1 MIFFSREKSHMWSDF
16 SIDIHDIFEFSL
28 FLSITFSFF
37 FFFDGFDFYQSQ
49 ANDFETYTK
58 TDPSNNNS
66 SVCNL
71 IEFCVGI
78 GAFVA
83 FNKFCSF
90 DNFTLFPCTEWYF
103 PLESGSRGRIT
114 QNVYKKF
121 IVKLKLYGVEHQIIN
136 TSSRNIP
143 TLNITTSSLMSL
155 ESTKLHLLETESKW
169 DGVL

>member
-1 MIFFSREKSHMWSDF
+1 MIFFSREKSYMWSDF

-28 FLSITFSFF
+28 FLSITFSFSSF
-37 FFFDGFDFYQSQ
+37 WWIRILSKSSKWFRNVYKNQSLPTITHRS
-49 ANDFETYTK
+49 AIW
-58 TDPSNNNS
+58 SNFVLALVFLWHS
-66 SVCNL
+66 ISFAPL
-71 IEFCVGI
+71 II
-78 GAFVA
+78 
-83 FNKFCSF
+83 S
-90 DNFTLFPCTEWYF
+90 LFPCTEWYF

-121 IVKLKLYGVEHQIIN
+121 MVKLKMYGVEHQIIN

-143 TLNITTSSLMSL
+143 TLNIATSSLMSL